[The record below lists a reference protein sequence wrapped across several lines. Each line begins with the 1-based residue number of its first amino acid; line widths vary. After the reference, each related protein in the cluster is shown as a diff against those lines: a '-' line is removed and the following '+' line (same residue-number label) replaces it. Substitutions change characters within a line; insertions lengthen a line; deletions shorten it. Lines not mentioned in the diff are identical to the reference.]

1 MQQAV
6 KTNKTLLVD
15 GPASLQIM
23 SGRAETFGKSLKEN
37 QRVIVREGKR
47 KPFYAIEPL
56 VLNVLLGASAAAS
69 EVEGNTIPESWNKP
83 VQMVRGLQKK
93 PIIVMV
99 LGASDV
105 GKSSFCTYM
114 LNKLLEGK
122 ENHNIAILDGD
133 LGQSDIG
140 PSATVSYSI
149 TNKPVTELGNL
160 RFQNGF
166 FVGVTSPVITVS
178 KTVQALTCMMSEIN
192 QKQPDCILINT
203 DGFISGDTA
212 LNYKLTLIKE
222 LKPDVVVGI
231 QTKNELETIM
241 SYLGGGGVITVEP
254 SSALS
259 MRSLEKRKIIRE
271 RTYAK
276 YLKRSKLQCI
286 PLSQITVEPRNGV
299 PKTIES
305 NKGILVGLYGFGTKF
320 LGIGVLRAINISR
333 RTLKIQ
339 TAVSTKPV
347 RLVFGKVVLDRKLQE
362 IQA

>member
-1 MQQAV
+1 
-6 KTNKTLLVD
+6 
-15 GPASLQIM
+15 M
-23 SGRAETFGKSLKEN
+23 SGRAETFGKSLKET
-37 QRVIVREGKR
+37 QRVIIREGKR
-47 KPFYAIEPL
+47 KPFYAKEPL
-56 VLNVLLGASAAAS
+56 VLSVLLGANSVVT
-69 EVEGNTIPESWNKP
+69 EVEGNTIPESWNMP
-83 VQMVRGLQKK
+83 VQMVKGLQKK
-93 PIIVMV
+93 PVIVMV

-105 GKSSFCTYM
+105 GKSSFCTFM
-114 LNKLLEGK
+114 LNKLLDGK

-140 PSATVSYSI
+140 PSATISYSI

-160 RFQNGF
+160 RLQNGF
-166 FVGVTSPVITVS
+166 FLGVTSPVITVS
-178 KTVQALTCMMSEIN
+178 KIVQALNCMMSEVN

-203 DGFISGDTA
+203 DGFISGDVA

-222 LKPDVVVGI
+222 LKPDVVVCI

-241 SYLGGGGVITVEP
+241 SYLGGGGVIKIEP

-259 MRSLEKRKIIRE
+259 RSTLEKSKIIRE
-271 RTYAK
+271 RTYTK

-286 PLSQITVEPRNGV
+286 PLSQLTVEPRSI
-299 PKTIES
+299 PKTIEP
-305 NKGILVGLYGFGTKF
+305 NKGILVGLYGYDTKF
-320 LGIGVLRAINISR
+320 LGIGVLRTINISR

-347 RLVFGKVVLDRKLQE
+347 RIVFGKVVLDRKLQE

>member
-1 MQQAV
+1 LQQTV
-6 KTNKTLLVD
+6 QTNRTLLVD
-15 GPASLQIM
+15 GPASLQII
-23 SGRAETFGKSLKEN
+23 SGRAETFGKPLKET

-47 KPFYAIEPL
+47 KPFYATEPL
-56 VLNVLLGASAAAS
+56 MLNVLLGASAAVS

-83 VQMVRGLQKK
+83 IQIVKGLQKK
-93 PIIVMV
+93 PVIIMV

-122 ENHNIAILDGD
+122 DKRNIAILDGD

-166 FVGVTSPVITVS
+166 FVGVTSPGNAVS
-178 KTVQALTCMMSEIN
+178 KTVQAITSIMNEVN

-203 DGFISGDTA
+203 DGFICGDVA
-212 LNYKLTLIKE
+212 LSYKLTLIKE

-231 QTKNELETIM
+231 QVKNELESIL

-254 SSALS
+254 SPALS
-259 MRSLEKRKIIRE
+259 VRSLEKRKIIRE
-271 RTYAK
+271 QTYAK

-305 NKGILVGLYGFGTKF
+305 NKGILVGLYGYGTKF
-320 LGIGVLRAINISR
+320 LGIGVLRAINVSR

-339 TAVSTKPV
+339 TPVTTKPV
-347 RLVFGKVVLDRKLQE
+347 RLVFGKVGLDHKLQE
-362 IQA
+362 LQT